1 MNINRLKSPMR
12 SPGPASNA
20 GMSMIEVLVAILL
33 LVFGMF
39 GVAAMQAASL
49 RNSQSAMD
57 HTQAVIQTYGMLD
70 RMRANVPQARIGNYN
85 LLTMTC
91 ALPDAG
97 TLAQNERREWIQNL
111 KSNLGEAACGQ
122 VVCNDTT
129 CVITVRWDDSRGTGG
144 SATRTLVT
152 RTRL

>member
-1 MNINRLKSPMR
+1 MNTRIRKLPKR
-12 SPGPASNA
+12 PGHVASA

-39 GVAAMQAASL
+39 GVAAMQATSL

-57 HTQAVIQTYGMLD
+57 HTQAVVQTYAMLD

-111 KSNLGEAACGQ
+111 QSTLGPAACGQ
-122 VVCNDTT
+122 VVCDDVT
-129 CVITVRWDDSRGTGG
+129 CVITVRWDDSRATGG
-144 SATRTLVT
+144 SATRTVVT

>member
-1 MNINRLKSPMR
+1 MNTRIRKLPKR
-12 SPGPASNA
+12 GPSRAASA

-39 GVAAMQAASL
+39 GVAAMQATSL

-111 KSNLGEAACGQ
+111 KANLGEAACGQ
-122 VVCNDTT
+122 VVCDDAT
-129 CVITVRWDDSRGTGG
+129 CVITVRWDDSRATGG
-144 SATRTLVT
+144 STTRTVVT